1 MELILTEIQVL
12 SPGTL
17 YYGSNT
23 RMGVGKSLTATNIDN
38 SWKEKPLTPSLTA
51 GKTQT
56 LHIHRFDM
64 IYKNYI
70 VRYHEL
76 LLKTLCPMACIAN
89 FCFCFDS
96 VAEESLRKIERIWGI
111 NGKLKYNLLVKTGI
125 K

>member
-1 MELILTEIQVL
+1 
-12 SPGTL
+12 
-17 YYGSNT
+17 
-23 RMGVGKSLTATNIDN
+23 MGVGKSLTATNIDN
-38 SWKEKPLTPSLTA
+38 SWKEKPLIPSITA

-64 IYKNYI
+64 IYKNYM

-76 LLKTLCPMACIAN
+76 LLKTLSPKAYIAN
-89 FCFCFDS
+89 FCFDS